1 MFADSPSA
9 RVHHCGV
16 SLGLSLQVAAV
27 LLVACVERLK
37 TIPIATPT
45 DSEPVSSI
53 AESAEGVELLD
64 YLAVLLPAVRVLL
77 DWFLCQE
84 ELRSISHTAVKQPIL

>member
-9 RVHHCGV
+9 QVHHCSV
-16 SLGLSLQVAAV
+16 SLGLALQLATV
-27 LLVACVERLK
+27 LLVACVERVK
-37 TIPIATPT
+37 TTPIATPT
-45 DSEPVSSI
+45 DGDVI
-53 AESAEGVELLD
+53 AESAEGVD

-84 ELRSISHTAVKQPIL
+84 QLCSITCTAVKQPIL